1 MSFFIIA
8 KVAFLRLNVASL
20 NAVKN
25 AISFAH
31 LATRVHQSVSLHFHF
46 HRRDHPRAPQTVVNS
61 VWSLGSLVCAV
72 SLLFR
77 TGIISQHC
85 KFPIDFCC
93 HRAQSSSAQLLRRLS
108 RHGSSPTRLQTKALL
123 K

>member
-77 TGIISQHC
+77 TGGSFHNTASFRSISAA
-85 KFPIDFCC
+85 IVL
-93 HRAQSSSAQLLRRLS
+93 RAVVLNY
-108 RHGSSPTRLQTKALL
+108 
-123 K
+123 